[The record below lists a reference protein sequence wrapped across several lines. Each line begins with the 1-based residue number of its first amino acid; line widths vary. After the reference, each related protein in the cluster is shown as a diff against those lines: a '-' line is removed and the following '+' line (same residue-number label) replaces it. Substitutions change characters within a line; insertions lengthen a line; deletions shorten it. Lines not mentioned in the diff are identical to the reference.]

1 MGNGALPHGP
11 SYRAHPRLYLSGGGQ
26 GVEFTSAF
34 GRAAEVHGW
43 RASTAFDA
51 NDPKPTKTGSK
62 SRSTASRDL
71 ILPIS
76 YSGTDPRQQRM
87 QFDRL
92 KRREFISL
100 LGGATAAWPLAA
112 RAQQMAMPVIGF
124 LSTYSPS
131 DAFAQYFLAAFRQGL
146 EQAGYVEGQNVAIE
160 YRWAGNEYE
169 RLTALAAEL
178 VRRRVN
184 VIATG
189 SASLAVLA
197 AKSATT
203 TIPIVFLM
211 GGDPVKLG
219 LVASLNRPGGNLT
232 GITTLN
238 TEITP
243 KRIEVLRELVPT
255 TSTMAVLVN
264 PTNNP
269 ANVEV
274 ESRQAQAA
282 ANILGLQ
289 TIHILQASTGP
300 DLDAVFSTLTQQQ
313 ASGLVI
319 TADTLFSGRSA
330 ELAALA
336 SRYAVPTISPYREF
350 VTAGGLMSYGGS
362 VNELYRLVGVYTGRV
377 LDGEKPADLPVQQ
390 VTKVELVINLKT
402 ARALG
407 LKVPISLLGR
417 ADELIE

>member
-1 MGNGALPHGP
+1 MAIQIG
-11 SYRAHPRLYLSGGGQ
+11 
-26 GVEFTSAF
+26 
-34 GRAAEVHGW
+34 
-43 RASTAFDA
+43 
-51 NDPKPTKTGSK
+51 
-62 SRSTASRDL
+62 
-71 ILPIS
+71 
-76 YSGTDPRQQRM
+76 
-87 QFDRL
+87 
-92 KRREFISL
+92 RREFIIT
-100 LGGATAAWPLAA
+100 LGSVATLPLAV
-112 RAQQMAMPVIGF
+112 RAQQPAMPVIGV
-124 LSTYSPS
+124 LSSYSSS
-131 DAFAQYFLAAFRQGL
+131 DAFAQGFLAAFDQGL
-146 EQAGYVEGQNVAIE
+146 KQAGYVEGQNVAIE

-169 RLTALAAEL
+169 RLTALATEL
-178 VRRRVN
+178 VRNRVN

-197 AKSATT
+197 AKTSTT

-243 KRIEVLRELVPT
+243 KRVEVLRELVPT
-255 TSTMAVLVN
+255 ATMMAVLVN

-274 ESRQAQAA
+274 ESRQARAA
-282 ANILGLQ
+282 ANTLGLQ
-289 TIHILQASTGP
+289 TIHILQASTERE
-300 DLDAVFSTLTQQQ
+300 LDGVFSTLIQQR
-313 ASGLVI
+313 AGGLVI

-336 SRYAVPTISPYREF
+336 SRYSVPTISPYREF

-390 VTKVELVINLKT
+390 VTKLELVINLRT
-402 ARALG
+402 AKALG
-407 LKVPISLLGR
+407 LTVPPTLLAR
-417 ADELIE
+417 ADEVIE